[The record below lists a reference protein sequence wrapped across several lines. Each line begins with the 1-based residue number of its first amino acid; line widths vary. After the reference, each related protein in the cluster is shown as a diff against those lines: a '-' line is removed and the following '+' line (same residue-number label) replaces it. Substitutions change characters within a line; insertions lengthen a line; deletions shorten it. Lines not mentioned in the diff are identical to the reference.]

1 MISEDLPSKSNYI
14 SIDENSKD
22 SSGLPGVKVN
32 YKLQKNT
39 KQILKDG
46 LKKAKKV
53 LEVAGAKTITS
64 LLLSGTQAGI

>member
-1 MISEDLPSKSNYI
+1 MKTARTLP
-14 SIDENSKD
+14 
-22 SSGLPGVKVN
+22 GLPGVKVN

-64 LLLSGTQAGI
+64 FAPVRH